1 MIDRET
7 LFHLPTFVT
16 VAETASFTG
25 ASGKLGMTP
34 SAVSQAIRALE
45 DRIGHPLFVRTT
57 RHVSL
62 TDAGRLLLKHAQ
74 QQLRELEVSLD
85 IARAAASEPA
95 GLLRLNIPRIA
106 MPMIMEP
113 MLPILRERYPKLRI
127 EIALNDATVDIVEQG
142 FDAGIR
148 LGGMAEQDMIAV
160 PITPVLNAILTAAP
174 SYVARKGMPLSLG
187 ELSKHDTIGFRFGRT
202 GRIYRWELQD
212 EGKDIEIETESAIIV
227 NDSLFNLSLCVSGYG
242 IAHMF
247 DRLAAPY
254 QAEGS
259 LVQILPQHTMP
270 ESPFVVYFPRYANE
284 QPKLRAFINVAREV
298 MRVAVDQRSRKT

>member
-1 MIDRET
+1 M
-7 LFHLPTFVT
+7 
-16 VAETASFTG
+16 S
-25 ASGKLGMTP
+25 P

-62 TDAGRLLLKHAQ
+62 TDAGRLLLEKAQ
-74 QQLRELEVSLD
+74 QHLRELEVSID
-85 IARAAASEPA
+85 VARAAASEPS

-113 MLPILRERYPKLRI
+113 VLPLLRQRYPKLRL
-127 EIALNDATVDIVEQG
+127 EIALNDAAVDIVEQG

-148 LGGMAEQDMIAV
+148 LGTLAEQDMIATAL
-160 PITPVLNAILTAAP
+160 TPPVTAIMVAAP
-174 SYVARKGMPLSLG
+174 SYIARKGLPQSLAD
-187 ELSKHDTIGFRFGRT
+187 LKHHETISFRLGRA

-212 EGKDIEIETESAIIV
+212 GDKDIEVENDGALIV
-227 NDSLFNLSLCVSGYG
+227 NDTIFNLSLCVSGYG
-242 IAHMF
+242 IAYMF

-254 QAEGS
+254 LADGS
-259 LVQILPQHTMP
+259 LVQVLPQHTMP
-270 ESPFVVYFPRYANE
+270 ESPFVIYFPRFANE

-298 MRVAVDQRSRKT
+298 MKASD